1 MHGTSLSDYEYVH
14 QCIKLEQ
21 DVKLTLLPSKLVP
34 RPLARTSQDDV
45 RDSELSLE
53 DILPNEPVSA
63 LSHEN
68 LLILLGNKK
77 FIFVQNLI
85 YEYFTYVSKF
95 VGS

>member
-68 LLILLGNKK
+68 LLILLGKK
-77 FIFVQNLI
+77 FIFVQNLM
-85 YEYFTYVSKF
+85 TLVSKF